1 MSIFSKPTYK
11 EVSLPFIHDCYA
23 KEYEEY
29 LEAGLLDV
37 EAYGVIDG
45 VQKYFSASF
54 ILKSHDM
61 YSNGDYEQMI
71 ELLKESQGR
80 EVMVRLKYKKDRLVD
95 FTMLPESL
103 AKAYGDDRFLKL
115 ELSGWG
121 MDVVSCKERNRG

>member
-1 MSIFSKPTYK
+1 MSIFTKPTYK
-11 EVSLPFIHDCYA
+11 KVSLPFIHDCYSE
-23 KEYEEY
+23 EYEEY
-29 LEAGLLDV
+29 IEAGLLDI

-45 VQKYFSASF
+45 VQKYFYASYS
-54 ILKSHDM
+54 LKSRDM

-95 FTMLPESL
+95 FTILPESI
-103 AKAYGDDRFLKL
+103 AKAYGDSRFLEL

-121 MDVVSCKERNRG
+121 MNNVSCKERGKA

>member
-29 LEAGLLDV
+29 LEAGLLDI

-45 VQKYFSASF
+45 VQKYFYASF
-54 ILKSHDM
+54 SLKSHDM

-103 AKAYGDDRFLKL
+103 AKAYGDDRFLEL

-121 MDVVSCKERNRG
+121 MDEVSCKERNRG